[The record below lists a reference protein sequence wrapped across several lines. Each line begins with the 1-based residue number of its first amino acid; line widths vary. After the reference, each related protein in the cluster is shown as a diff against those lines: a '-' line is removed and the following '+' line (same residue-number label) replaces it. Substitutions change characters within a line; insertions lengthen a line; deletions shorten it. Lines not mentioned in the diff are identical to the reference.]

1 MQRKGFIRG
10 TCLLL
15 PSSQESGT
23 QARRKTA
30 PRLNPTQP
38 PQVPVPM
45 LCFSTAPTASALSH
59 SPAHTPLP
67 LVVPPEQGLQPWC
80 PSGLRPS
87 RSSLVSQAL
96 FSRGK
101 DPSAHKREGAPQ
113 PDTTCLTLPLP
124 KLTGQLLPPCNRLK
138 SCALPARIRH
148 VPLL

>member
-15 PSSQESGT
+15 PSSQKSGT

-45 LCFSTAPTASALSH
+45 LCFSTAPTASAPCH

-87 RSSLVSQAL
+87 RSSCSSRQPGPVLPRQRPLRSQEGRSTSARHHLSHPPPSQAHW
-96 FSRGK
+96 
-101 DPSAHKREGAPQ
+101 P
-113 PDTTCLTLPLP
+113 TTTTL
-124 KLTGQLLPPCNRLK
+124 QQ
-138 SCALPARIRH
+138 A
-148 VPLL
+148 